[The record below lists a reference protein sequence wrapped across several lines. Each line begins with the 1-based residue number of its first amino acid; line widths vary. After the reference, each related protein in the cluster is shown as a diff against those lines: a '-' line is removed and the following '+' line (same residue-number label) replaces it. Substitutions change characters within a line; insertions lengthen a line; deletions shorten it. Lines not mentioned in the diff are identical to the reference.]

1 MKIENT
7 IDAILSRRVSEVIDE
22 PSIKTKF
29 ASGKQ
34 LRIKYGID
42 PTATSFHLGHTV
54 PLRTMQEFQQLG
66 HIGVFIIGDFTA
78 QIGDPVGKS
87 DARKM
92 LSLQET
98 QENAKEFV
106 EFASKFIDMNKAE
119 VHFQS
124 EWYSSITLEKT
135 IRLMAT
141 VTKDQLMRHET
152 FRKRE
157 RDRKPLGFHEMF
169 YTLLMAYDSVMV
181 HPDIELGGPDQKFN
195 FLITRQVMEK
205 FGQSPQG
212 AVLLKFLPG
221 TDGAEKMSKSSDNFI
236 GMSESPSAQFEKIM
250 KIRDEHIIDFFNLA
264 TSVTSDALNT
274 MKIKLESRAI
284 HPIAA
289 KRQLAHEIVSDIHDK
304 TNAEA
309 ADRQFF
315 DEHKQ
320 LKNMI

>member
-7 IDAILSRRVSEVIDE
+7 VDAIFTRRVSEVIDE
-22 PSIKTKF
+22 PSIKTKLV
-29 ASGKQ
+29 SGKQ

-54 PLRTMQEFQQLG
+54 PLRKMREFQDLG

-87 DARKM
+87 DTRNM
-92 LSLQET
+92 LTLQET
-98 QENAKEFV
+98 QKNAKEFV
-106 EFASKFIDMNKAE
+106 AFASKFIDMSKTE

-124 EWYSSITLEKT
+124 EWYNTMTLEKS

-141 VTKDQLMRHET
+141 VTKEQLMRHET

-157 RDRKPLGFHEMF
+157 KEHKPLGFHEMF

-212 AVLLKFLPG
+212 AMLLKFLPG
-221 TDGAEKMSKSSDNFI
+221 TDGGEKMSKSSNNFI
-236 GMSESPSAQFEKIM
+236 GMSESPDGQFDKIM
-250 KIRDEHIIDFFNLA
+250 KIRDEDIVDFFDLA
-264 TSVTSDALNT
+264 TSVAIEKLQILKSN
-274 MKIKLESRAI
+274 LESQKL

-289 KRQLAHEIVSDIHDK
+289 KRCLALEIVSQAHSK
-304 TNAEA
+304 EEA
-309 ADRQFF
+309 NEADLKFF
-315 DEHKQ
+315 EAHRQ